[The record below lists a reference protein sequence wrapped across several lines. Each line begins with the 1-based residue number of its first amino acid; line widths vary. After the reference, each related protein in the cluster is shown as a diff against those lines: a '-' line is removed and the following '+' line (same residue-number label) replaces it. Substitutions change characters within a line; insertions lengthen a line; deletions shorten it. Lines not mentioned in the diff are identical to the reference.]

1 MNTVF
6 GAVGLQKVKP
16 NMSWSR
22 RHRLPERMDDPSL
35 STDEHCLAL
44 RGLARINAVSR
55 TATAVAATLTRLATE
70 FHLERIR
77 VLDVASGGGDV
88 LLACAKQMRRRGKVA
103 EFAGCDRSETAVEWA
118 NRSAA
123 RQSLH
128 QVRFFRH
135 DVVSQP
141 LPREY
146 DIVVSTL
153 FLHHLSDA
161 HAELVLRRMAS
172 AARRAVIVDDL
183 RRGPLGYWLAVA
195 ACHALSRSPVVHY
208 DGPVSV
214 QAAFRCDE
222 ILDLARRVEGCRWEV
237 RRRWPQRFLL
247 LGRVDP

>member
-1 MNTVF
+1 MNTFF

-35 STDEHCLAL
+35 SADEHRRAL

-55 TATAVAATLTRLATE
+55 TAAAVAATLARLTTE
-70 FHLERIR
+70 FNLDKIR

-103 EFAGCDRSETAVEWA
+103 EFAGCDLSETAVEWA

-123 RQSLH
+123 RQSLRE
-128 QVRFFRH
+128 VRFFRH

-141 LPREY
+141 LPQEY
-146 DIVVSTL
+146 DVVVSTL

-161 HAELVLRRMAS
+161 QAEVVLRRMAS
-172 AARRAVIVDDL
+172 AARGGVVVDEL
-183 RRGPLGYWLAVA
+183 LFGPL
-195 ACHALSRSPVVHY
+195 
-208 DGPVSV
+208 
-214 QAAFRCDE
+214 
-222 ILDLARRVEGCRWEV
+222 
-237 RRRWPQRFLL
+237 
-247 LGRVDP
+247 